1 MTKQSKTRREALK
14 SLAVGVSA
22 GAVLTAI
29 PANAAHQAHESIRRE
44 KAADPGGTYSPKF
57 FSPHQYKTLQALCQA
72 VLPPDERSGGAIEAG
87 APEFIDLL
95 TSENKEYQLALGGGM
110 MWLDSMCQHRYGS
123 VYLDCSSDQQK
134 EILDLIAYR
143 ANVQKDTRLSQGVR
157 FFALVRKMTADG
169 FYTSQIGIQDL
180 GYIGNDY
187 LAEFPGCP
195 PVPET

>member
-1 MTKQSKTRREALK
+1 MAKQSMTRREALK
-14 SLAVGVSA
+14 SLTMGASA
-22 GAVLTAI
+22 GAVVTVI
-29 PANAAHQAHESIRRE
+29 PANAARQAHERIRGE
-44 KAADPGGTYSPKF
+44 KAADPSGTYTPKF
-57 FSPHQYKTLQALCQA
+57 FSAHEYKTLQTLCQA

-110 MWLDSMCQHRYGS
+110 MWLDSMCQDRYGN
-123 VYLDCSSDQQK
+123 VYLDCSPDQQK
-134 EILDLIAYR
+134 KTLDLIAHR
-143 ANVQKDTRLSQGVR
+143 ENAQRDPRLSQGIR

-187 LAEFPGCP
+187 LAQFPGCP

>member
-1 MTKQSKTRREALK
+1 MTKRSITRREALK
-14 SLAVGVSA
+14 SLTIGASA
-22 GAVLTAI
+22 GAVVTVI
-29 PANAAHQAHESIRRE
+29 PASAARQAHERIRRE
-44 KAADPGGTYSPKF
+44 KAADPGRTYTPKF
-57 FSPHQYKTLQALCQA
+57 FTAHQYKTLQVLCQA
-72 VLPPDERSGGAIEAG
+72 ILPPDERSGGAIEAG

-95 TSENKEYQLALGGGM
+95 SSENKEYQLALGGGM
-110 MWLDSMCQHRYGS
+110 AWLDSMCQDRYGNL
-123 VYLDCSSDQQK
+123 YLGCSSNQQK

-143 ANVQKDTRLSQGVR
+143 ANVQKDTRLSQGIR

-169 FYTSQIGIQDL
+169 FYTSQVGIHDL

>member
-1 MTKQSKTRREALK
+1 MANQSMSRREALK
-14 SLAVGVSA
+14 SLTLGASA
-22 GAVLTAI
+22 GAVVTGI
-29 PANAAHQAHESIRRE
+29 PAHAARQAHERVRRA
-44 KAADPGGTYSPKF
+44 KAADPGGTYTPQF
-57 FSPHQYKTLQALCQA
+57 FSAHQYKTLQAVCQA

-95 TSENKEYQLALGGGM
+95 TSESKEYQLALGGGM
-110 MWLDSMCQHRYGS
+110 IWLDSMCRGRYGN
-123 VYLDCSSDQQK
+123 VYLDCSPDQQR

-143 ANVQKDTRLSQGVR
+143 ANAQTDPRLSQGIR

-169 FYTSQIGIQDL
+169 FYTSQLGVQDL